1 MNAGPCFHKITG
13 YFHGKKMSKLKINL
27 TPPVHEC
34 YHRVLYGDT
43 DAGGVVY
50 NAEYLRYFE
59 LGRSEF
65 MRELVISY
73 KKMEEQGY
81 VMPVVESYLR
91 YKAPARYD
99 DLLLIKTA
107 IQDIRDVTC
116 RFNYQILRQADKAL
130 LVKGFTMH
138 ASVDRQGKLKKLPQV
153 FLERLIRLTSFPTN
167 PH

>member
-1 MNAGPCFHKITG
+1 
-13 YFHGKKMSKLKINL
+13 MSKLKINL

-34 YHRVLYGDT
+34 FHRVLYSDT

-50 NAEYLRYFE
+50 NANYLRYFE

-81 VMPVVESYLR
+81 VLPVVESYLR

-99 DLLLIKTA
+99 DMLKIQTA
-107 IQDIRDVTC
+107 IQDIKEVSC
-116 RFNYQILRQADKAL
+116 RFNYKILRADDNIL
-130 LVKGFTMH
+130 LVKGFTLH
-138 ASVDRQGKLKKLPQV
+138 ASINHQGKLKKLPKD
-153 FLERLIRLTSFPTN
+153 FLARLHRLSA
-167 PH
+167 